1 MKASTGLTYI
11 DLSNLQSSIALGEK
25 AFKLLSESESTQSE
39 SQSETESQSQTETES
54 QSQFPFPELDI
65 AKTALET
72 YTIQVNISQQVRPSV
87 KLVVSLIPR
96 SIKA

>member
-39 SQSETESQSQTETES
+39 SQTESQSETESETE
-54 QSQFPFPELDI
+54 SQFPFPELDI

-72 YTIQVNISQQVRPSV
+72 YTIQVNISQQVCQSV

>member
-54 QSQFPFPELDI
+54 QFPFPELDI

>member
-54 QSQFPFPELDI
+54 QFPFPELDI

-72 YTIQVNISQQVRPSV
+72 YTIQVNISQQVCQSV

>member
-39 SQSETESQSQTETES
+39 SQSETESQ
-54 QSQFPFPELDI
+54 FPFPELDI